1 MKPLAKVSSVTL
13 VALGALS
20 FAGVASAQTVLQF
33 VGPEQ
38 PSAMEPVIA
47 AFEAAHPDIQV
58 EYESVPF
65 NDLNNIIQARLSDGG
80 TTPDIYTADQPRIAA
95 LVDRG
100 LLADLSDQAGSLG
113 GVMWPAAVE
122 ASSIDGQLY
131 AMPIST
137 SSQLLYYNIDLLEAA
152 GIPLPSM
159 DPEGRMT
166 WEALAEA
173 GAAAQ
178 AEGAQYGVVLDQI
191 NRYYQLQPLMESA
204 GGGSGVSPDDPLVPD
219 LVNDGWLRAM
229 TYYHDL
235 FDSGLGPRGVPVE
248 QTPDLFANGQTAFFV
263 GGPWWLPRMTGTDGL
278 RFGIAPHP
286 YFDGGE
292 VVTPTG
298 AWSWGVNPNSEH
310 LEEAVTFVSFAST
323 DPVGSL
329 ETARG
334 FPIPPANM
342 AVFDTYYSEGQE
354 VEGVGELILHELTE
368 TARIRPP
375 TRGYIQFEQIL
386 GQAFEDIR
394 NGADPATALEQA
406 QSQLER
412 AWSRL

>member
-1 MKPLAKVSSVTL
+1 MAARRRTSTPPTSR
-13 VALGALS
+13 
-20 FAGVASAQTVLQF
+20 ASPPWSIV
-33 VGPEQ
+33 
-38 PSAMEPVIA
+38 
-47 AFEAAHPDIQV
+47 
-58 EYESVPF
+58 
-65 NDLNNIIQARLSDGG
+65 
-80 TTPDIYTADQPRIAA
+80 
-95 LVDRG
+95 G
-100 LLADLSDQAGSLG
+100 LLADLSDQADGLT

-204 GGGSGVSPDDPLVPD
+204 GGGSGVSPNDPLVPD